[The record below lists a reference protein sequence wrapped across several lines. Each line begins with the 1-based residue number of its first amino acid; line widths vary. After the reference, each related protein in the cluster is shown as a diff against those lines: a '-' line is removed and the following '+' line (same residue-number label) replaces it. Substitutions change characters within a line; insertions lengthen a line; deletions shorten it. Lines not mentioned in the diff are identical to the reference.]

1 MDGILALKAG
11 TVALSTLEIITNDL
25 SALEAALAQK
35 QSEAPSLMRNFP
47 CAVDVSGHSPET
59 LDLCAALVL
68 CKRYGL
74 LPVAVRNADM
84 GWLAQLEKLQIAN
97 LGSSR
102 VRTTSGSQQKKRPLR
117 IYKGHVRSGQQ
128 VFHDG
133 DLAIFGTV
141 SAGAEVLACG
151 DLHIYGALRGRALA
165 GIKGDENASII
176 CAQGFDAELVA
187 IAGQYKVFE
196 EPQKSTAPTCV
207 RLQDGSLNITV
218 IS

>member
-11 TVALSTLEIITNDL
+11 TVALSTLEVLTNDL
-25 SALEAALAQK
+25 SAFEAALARK

-47 CAVDVSGHSPET
+47 CAVDVAGHTPEG

-74 LPVAVRNADM
+74 LPVAVRNADAS
-84 GWLAQLEKLQIAN
+84 WLPLLDKLQIAN

-102 VRTTSGSQQKKRPLR
+102 VRTTTGSVQKKRPLR

-151 DLHIYGALRGRALA
+151 DLHIYGVLRGRALA
-165 GIKGDENASII
+165 GIKGDENATII

-196 EPQKSTAPTCV
+196 ESPKSTAPTCV
-207 RLQDGSLNITV
+207 RLQDGSLNITA